1 MYGRNVWGDVWEKC
15 MGETKRNFQKRE
27 FLVFMRVLGT
37 KTLKN
42 KNGKHPIWEYKTK
55 LP

>member
-1 MYGRNVWGDVWEKC
+1 

-27 FLVFMRVLGT
+27 FFSVYERIRHQ
-37 KTLKN
+37 TLKN

-55 LP
+55 LQKK